1 MLTAAA
7 MLAFAGNSIICRLAL
22 ADGLIDPASFTNVRM
37 VAAALTLLLLVSV
50 RGQISAAGK
59 GRWSSA
65 AALFGYAICF
75 SFAYVHLD
83 TATGALVL
91 FGAVQATMLAIAMVQ
106 GERPFAKEWLGW
118 GIAAGGFLW
127 MLLPGANA
135 PSPRGF
141 LLMAMAGM
149 SWGLYSQYGRSEAN
163 ALAATT
169 GNFVR
174 ALVPIFVVAAVTLS
188 SADISAHGIFLAMLS
203 GALTSALGY
212 VLWYAALPYLSG
224 LQAAL
229 VQLSV
234 PGIAALGGALFVQE
248 TPSLRVVSSGL
259 LILGGILVAVMGR
272 QSAAIDAEAA
282 SRK

>member
-1 MLTAAA
+1 

-37 VAAALTLLLLVSV
+37 VAAALTLGLLVCA
-50 RGQISAAGK
+50 RGQTHAVGK
-59 GRWSSA
+59 GGWPSA

-106 GERPFAKEWLGW
+106 GERPRTTEWLGW
-118 GIAAGGFLW
+118 GIAAGGFVW

-135 PSPRGF
+135 PSPYGF
-141 LLMAMAGM
+141 LLMTLAGL
-149 SWGLYSQYGRSEAN
+149 SWGVYSQFGRKEAD

-174 ALVPIFVVAAVTLS
+174 ALVPIGVVVALTVP
-188 SADISAHGIFLAMLS
+188 SANVSLPGVALAALS
-203 GALTSALGY
+203 GGLTSALGY

-248 TPSLRVVSSGL
+248 TPSLRVALSGL
-259 LILGGILVAVMGR
+259 LILGGILVAVLGR
-272 QSAAIDAEAA
+272 QDVSVSAQAT